1 MKLIFGVSFSLS
13 LSLLTDFLFIGS
25 QSNIN
30 YFDDS
35 KSMTYIP
42 SNTSFDVE
50 YNGDV
55 ISGYLSTDIVQV
67 SQANYI

>member
-1 MKLIFGVSFSLS
+1 
-13 LSLLTDFLFIGS
+13 
-25 QSNIN
+25 
-30 YFDDS
+30 
-35 KSMTYIP
+35 MTYIP

-55 ISGYLSTDIVQV
+55 ISGYLSTDVVQV